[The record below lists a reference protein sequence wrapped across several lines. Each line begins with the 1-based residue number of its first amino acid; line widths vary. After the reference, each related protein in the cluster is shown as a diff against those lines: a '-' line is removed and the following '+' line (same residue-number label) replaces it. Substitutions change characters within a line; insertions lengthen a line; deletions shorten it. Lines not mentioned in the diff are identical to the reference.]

1 MRWSLI
7 GEPMNRAQYHLRHRR
22 NSGGL
27 QGVSS
32 GEEREGRYAK
42 MEVNTGFREEITL
55 KLNFE

>member
-7 GEPMNRAQYHLRHRR
+7 GETMNRAQYQLRHRR
-22 NSGGL
+22 NSRGL

-55 KLNFE
+55 